1 MLFSDFSYLV
11 LTKLASLENSMNFL
25 IPTIKQLMAH
35 FRLTNKSHVKNVP
48 QIPVDSDDNLNNLET
63 FLDNK
68 ENFEYMVNVQI
79 FSVLSLFSILH
90 KINTLLSFF

>member
-48 QIPVDSDDNLNNLET
+48 QIPVDSDDN
-63 FLDNK
+63 
-68 ENFEYMVNVQI
+68 
-79 FSVLSLFSILH
+79 
-90 KINTLLSFF
+90 